1 MELLFKQTAKED
13 LIFWKQNNPKL
24 LKRIGALM
32 TAIKKDPY
40 YGIGKPE
47 ALKYELAGYWSRRI
61 NREHRILYRIEG
73 EYIGVYS
80 LRYHYER

>member
-1 MELLFKQTAKED
+1 MQLLFKQPAKED
-13 LIFWKQNNPKL
+13 LIFCKQNNPKL
-24 LKRIGALM
+24 LKRIGVLL

-73 EYIGVYS
+73 ECIGVYS